1 MFRILSGLTV
11 SMNYF
16 YTFLRKA
23 LIPVSLVM
31 TLLSF
36 PEFAH
41 AQKKKPQILEV
52 GGKVRL
58 DEGRIDHATIEV
70 LNTDNNKI
78 EKKIEVTSSGKFD
91 FELPYQ
97 HNYQLF
103 FKRDGFYPKML
114 ILTTVIPEKVIARDP
129 YFPPVQFVVTLF
141 KVVPEIDPSFSK
153 KPVGKIFYSAKVDN
167 FDSESYFNDM
177 QIRQKIDEEKTKLVD
192 KSYQKKLDQ
201 AKTLEEAGKLS
212 EAIAIYQQA
221 ADLKPKDDFVKDKIK
236 LLGQQ
241 IKLKEDQAKRNEEFK
256 QLMADGDNKVADK
269 AYRDA
274 IDTYNKALKI
284 KPDNPDA
291 KAKITQVNSLIAAQ
305 EAAAKQKALAEA
317 RQKQFDDAVAKGD
330 KLYGEQSYADAT
342 DAFNEALKL
351 QPDAQHPKEM
361 LSKIQEALA
370 AQKKAR
376 EEAARQKALAEARQK
391 QFEQAVSRG
400 DSLFA
405 LQSYPGATTA
415 FNQALQLQPNARH
428 PQEMLDK
435 IKAAIAAQKQAAEEA
450 AQQKALAEARQKQY
464 DAAVSRG
471 DSLFALQSYADATT
485 AFNQALKLQPDAHHP
500 SEMLGKIQDALAAQ
514 KKAADE
520 AAQQK
525 ALAAAK
531 QQQYDSAV
539 AKGDSLFNLKS
550 YPKAKLA
557 FQAALKIQSGAD
569 YPREQIDKIDAAMA
583 EKERQRKL
591 AMNEAAK
598 KQAEAEANQRKFSA
612 AVAKGDSLFRVK
624 QYNSSIAAFNEALQL
639 QPDAQYPAT
648 MLEKIKK
655 AFAEQKELQQQR
667 ALAEKKQAEKDKRY
681 NDLIA
686 KADQQAKDN
695 QLTAAKQSYTEAGKM
710 KPQETYPIRRVNEI
724 NALLAEQARKEKT
737 AKEKA
742 LAEQAQKQKHSTY
755 QEEKDTLDFHYTGV
769 VEDLYLKNIKK
780 ADAAFAESKWTVARF
795 FYFEAQKYK
804 PSEKYPKKQ
813 VTACDKA
820 IEAELQAEREKRY
833 QGFVS
838 KADASLKTGE
848 FTLAKFYYQKALKVK
863 SGEEYPKKQLVT
875 VEKAVQQK
883 HASEDEAQFRSFVKK
898 ADDAFDQ
905 KDLSVARFYYKKAL
919 ALKPDESYPKT
930 QLDKLKNM

>member
-1 MFRILSGLTV
+1 MFHILSGLAV
-11 SMNYF
+11 FMNSF
-16 YTFLRKA
+16 YTYLRNA
-23 LIPVSLVM
+23 LIPLLLVM
-31 TLLSF
+31 IVLSF
-36 PEFAH
+36 PESVH

-58 DEGRIDHATIEV
+58 DEGRFDHATIEV

-78 EKKIEVTSSGKFD
+78 EKKIEVESSGKFD

-97 HNYQLF
+97 HNYRLF

-114 ILTTVIPEKVIARDP
+114 VLTTVIPEKVIARDP

-177 QIRQKIDEEKTKLVD
+177 QIRQKIDDEKTKLAN

-241 IKLKEDQAKRNEEFK
+241 IKLKEDQAKQNEEFR
-256 QLMADGDNKVADK
+256 QLMADGDNKVVNK

-291 KAKITQVNSLIAAQ
+291 KAKIIQVNSLIAAQ

-361 LSKIQEALA
+361 LSKIQAALV

-376 EEAARQKALAEARQK
+376 EEAARQKALADARQR
-391 QFEQAVSRG
+391 QFERAVSKG

-405 LQSYPGATTA
+405 SQSYADATTA
-415 FNQALQLQPNARH
+415 FNQALQLQPDAKH
-428 PQEMLDK
+428 PQKMLEK
-435 IKAAIAAQKQAAEEA
+435 IKEAVAEQKKA

-464 DAAVSRG
+464 DAAVSKG
-471 DSLFALQSYADATT
+471 DSLFAQQSYANATT
-485 AFNQALKLQPDAHHP
+485 AFNQALQLQPNAKHP
-500 SEMLGKIQDALAAQ
+500 QEMLRKIQDALNALADQ
-514 KKAADE
+514 KKAQEE
-520 AAQQK
+520 AVRQK
-525 ALAAAK
+525 ALAEAAQK
-531 QQQYDSAV
+531 QQ
-539 AKGDSLFNLKS
+539 
-550 YPKAKLA
+550 
-557 FQAALKIQSGAD
+557 
-569 YPREQIDKIDAAMA
+569 
-583 EKERQRKL
+583 
-591 AMNEAAK
+591 
-598 KQAEAEANQRKFSA
+598 EAEASQRKFSA
-612 AVAKGDSLFRVK
+612 AVAKGDSLFRLK
-624 QYNSSIAAFNEALQL
+624 EYDGSIAAFNEALQL
-639 QPDAQYPAT
+639 QPDAPYPST
-648 MLEKIKK
+648 MLDKIKK
-655 AFAEQKELQQQR
+655 AFAEQKKLQQQH
-667 ALAEKKQAEKDKRY
+667 ALAEKEQAEKDQQY

-686 KADQQAKDN
+686 KADQQAKNN
-695 QLTAAKQSYTEAGKM
+695 QLTVAKESYSEAGKI
-710 KPQETYPIRRVNEI
+710 KPQETYPIRRINEI
-724 NALLAEQARKEKT
+724 NALLAEQVRKDKA

-742 LAEQAQKQKHSTY
+742 LAEQAKKQKHSTY
-755 QEEKDTLDFHYTGV
+755 QEEKDTLNFHYIGV

-813 VTACDKA
+813 VDACDTA
-820 IEAELQAEREKRY
+820 IEAEIRAEREKQY
-833 QGFVS
+833 QGFIS

-863 SGEEYPKKQLVT
+863 GEEKYPKEQLLAVK
-875 VEKAVQQK
+875 KAVLQK
-883 HASEDEAQFRSFVKK
+883 HASEDEALFRSFVKK
-898 ADDAFDQ
+898 ADEAFSQNDV
-905 KDLSVARFYYKKAL
+905 SVARFYYRKAL
-919 ALKPDESYPKT
+919 ALKPDESYPQT
-930 QLDKLKNM
+930 QLDKLKSM

>member
-1 MFRILSGLTV
+1 MSLVLSGLAAF
-11 SMNYF
+11 MNYI

-23 LIPVSLVM
+23 LIPLSLVM
-31 TLLSF
+31 MLLSF
-36 PEFAH
+36 PEFVH

-58 DEGRIDHATIEV
+58 DEGRFDNATIEV

-78 EKKIEVTSSGKFD
+78 EKKIEVESSGKFD
-91 FELPYQ
+91 FQLPYQ

-114 ILTTVIPEKVIARDP
+114 ILTTVIPEKVITRDP
-129 YFPPVQFVVTLF
+129 YFPPIQFVVTLF

-177 QIRQKIDEEKTKLVD
+177 QIRQKIDDEKTKLAD

-212 EAIAIYQQA
+212 EAIAVYQQA

-241 IKLKEDQAKRNEEFK
+241 IKLKEDQAKQTEEFK

-291 KAKITQVNSLIAAQ
+291 KAKITQVNNLIAAQ

-317 RQKQFDDAVAKGD
+317 RKKQFDDAVAKGD
-330 KLYGEQSYADAT
+330 KLFGEQSYADAT

-361 LSKIQEALA
+361 LNKIQEALA
-370 AQKKAR
+370 AQKKA
-376 EEAARQKALAEARQK
+376 Q
-391 QFEQAVSRG
+391 
-400 DSLFA
+400 
-405 LQSYPGATTA
+405 
-415 FNQALQLQPNARH
+415 
-428 PQEMLDK
+428 
-435 IKAAIAAQKQAAEEA
+435 EEA
-450 AQQKALAEARQKQY
+450 AQQKALAEARQKQFEQT
-464 DAAVSRG
+464 VSKG

-485 AFNQALKLQPDAHHP
+485 AFNQALQLQPDAKHP
-500 SEMLGKIQDALAAQ
+500 QKMLEKIKEAVAEQKKAVEEAAQQKALAETRQKQYDAAVSKGDSLFAQQSYADATTAFNQALQLEPNAKHPQEMLGKIQDALNALADQ
-514 KKAADE
+514 KKAKEE
-520 AAQQK
+520 AARQK
-525 ALAAAK
+525 ALA
-531 QQQYDSAV
+531 
-539 AKGDSLFNLKS
+539 
-550 YPKAKLA
+550 
-557 FQAALKIQSGAD
+557 
-569 YPREQIDKIDAAMA
+569 
-583 EKERQRKL
+583 
-591 AMNEAAK
+591 EAAK

-612 AVAKGDSLFRVK
+612 AVAKGDSLFGLK
-624 QYNSSIAAFNEALQL
+624 QYDGSIAAFNEALQL

-655 AFAEQKELQQQR
+655 AFAEQKQLQQQR
-667 ALAEKKQAEKDKRY
+667 ALAEKKQAEKDKQY

-695 QLTAAKQSYTEAGKM
+695 QLTAAKQSYTDAGKV
-710 KPQETYPIRRVNEI
+710 KPRETYPIRRVNEI
-724 NALLAEQARKEKT
+724 NALLAEQARKEK
-737 AKEKA
+737 A
-742 LAEQAQKQKHSTY
+742 LAEQVKKQKHSTY
-755 QEEKDTLDFHYTGV
+755 QEEKDTLNFHYTGV

-780 ADAAFAESKWTVARF
+780 ADAAFTESKWTVARF

-804 PSEKYPKKQ
+804 PQKKYPKTQ
-813 VTACDKA
+813 VAACDEA
-820 IEAELQAEREKRY
+820 IETELQAERESQY
-833 QGFVS
+833 QGFIS

-863 SGEEYPKKQLVT
+863 SGEEYPKKQLVA

-883 HASEDEAQFRSFVKK
+883 HASEDEARFRSFVKK

-905 KDLSVARFYYKKAL
+905 KDLSVARFYYQKAL

-930 QLDKLKNM
+930 QLDKLRNM

>member
-1 MFRILSGLTV
+1 MFRILSGLAV
-11 SMNYF
+11 FMNYF

-23 LIPVSLVM
+23 LIPLSLVM
-31 TLLSF
+31 ILLSF
-36 PEFAH
+36 PEFVH

-58 DEGRIDHATIEV
+58 DEGRFDHATIEV
-70 LNTDNNKI
+70 RNTDNNKI
-78 EKKIEVTSSGKFD
+78 EKKIEVESSGKFD
-91 FELPYQ
+91 FQLPYQ

-141 KVVPEIDPSFSK
+141 KVVPEIDPAFSK

-177 QIRQKIDEEKTKLVD
+177 QIRQKIDDEKTKLAD

-201 AKTLEEAGKLS
+201 AKALEEAGKLS

-241 IKLKEDQAKRNEEFK
+241 IKLKEDQAKLNEEFK
-256 QLMADGDNKVADK
+256 QLMADGDNKVNNK

-291 KAKITQVNSLIAAQ
+291 KAKINQVDSLIAAQ
-305 EAAAKQKALAEA
+305 EAAAKQRALAEA

-361 LSKIQEALA
+361 LNKIQEALA
-370 AQKKAR
+370 AQKKAE
-376 EEAARQKALAEARQK
+376 EEAARQKAMAEARQK
-391 QFEQAVSRG
+391 QFEQTVSKG

-405 LQSYPGATTA
+405 IQSYADATTA
-415 FNQALQLQPNARH
+415 FNQALQLQPDAKH
-428 PQEMLDK
+428 PQKMLEK
-435 IKAAIAAQKQAAEEA
+435 IKEAVAEQKKAAEEA
-450 AQQKALAEARQKQY
+450 AQLKALAEARQKQY
-464 DAAVSRG
+464 DAAVSKG
-471 DSLFALQSYADATT
+471 DSLFAQQSYADATA
-485 AFNQALKLQPDAHHP
+485 AFNQALQLQPNAKHP
-500 SEMLGKIQDALAAQ
+500 QEMLGKIQDALNALADQ
-514 KKAADE
+514 KKAKEE
-520 AAQQK
+520 AARQK
-525 ALAAAK
+525 ALA
-531 QQQYDSAV
+531 
-539 AKGDSLFNLKS
+539 
-550 YPKAKLA
+550 
-557 FQAALKIQSGAD
+557 
-569 YPREQIDKIDAAMA
+569 
-583 EKERQRKL
+583 
-591 AMNEAAK
+591 EAAK
-598 KQAEAEANQRKFSA
+598 KQAKAEANQRKFSA
-612 AVAKGDSLFRVK
+612 AVAKGDSLFGLK
-624 QYNSSIAAFNEALQL
+624 QYDGSIAAFNEALQL

-655 AFAEQKELQQQR
+655 ALAEQKELQQQR
-667 ALAEKKQAEKDKRY
+667 ALAEKKQAEKDKQY

-695 QLTAAKQSYTEAGKM
+695 QLMAAKQSYTDAGKM

-724 NALLAEQARKEKT
+724 NALLAEQARKEKA

-742 LAEQAQKQKHSTY
+742 LAEQVKKQKHSTY

-804 PSEKYPKKQ
+804 PQKKYPRTQ
-813 VTACDKA
+813 VDACDKA
-820 IEAELQAEREKRY
+820 IEAELQAEREKQY
-833 QGFVS
+833 QGFIS

-848 FTLAKFYYQKALKVK
+848 FTLAKFYYQKGLKVK
-863 SGEEYPKKQLVT
+863 SGEEYPKKQLVA

-898 ADDAFDQ
+898 ADDAFNQ
-905 KDLSVARFYYKKAL
+905 KDLSVARFYYQKAL

-930 QLDKLKNM
+930 QLDKLRNM